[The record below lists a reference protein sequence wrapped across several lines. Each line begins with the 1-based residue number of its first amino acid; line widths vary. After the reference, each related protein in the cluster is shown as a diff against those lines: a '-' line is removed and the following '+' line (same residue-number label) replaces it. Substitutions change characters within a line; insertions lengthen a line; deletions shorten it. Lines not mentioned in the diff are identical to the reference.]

1 VYLGDARK
9 PRNAN
14 SANAEAAGGVAAI
27 LMNLRAAL
35 VSLSLMLVASVSMAG
50 EVVVSAAA
58 SLSDALRDVAAKY
71 EKRTGDHVVLNFGAS
86 GALALQVKA
95 GAPVDVFFSANGETI
110 DLLAGL
116 QLVDNSSRRAILTNT
131 LAIVV
136 PAGSA
141 LTVTGPRDLLNP
153 AIRRLA
159 IGQPDSVP
167 AGIYARQYLQK
178 AGIWS
183 LLAARMVPT
192 EDVRAALA
200 AVAAGNADAAIVYRT
215 DALSST
221 KVRIA
226 LSVPAAEGP
235 KIVYP
240 AVVIKHARNPKG
252 ARRFIDYLGSREARS
267 VFAKYGFGT
276 P

>member
-1 VYLGDARK
+1 
-9 PRNAN
+9 
-14 SANAEAAGGVAAI
+14 
-27 LMNLRAAL
+27 
-35 VSLSLMLVASVSMAG
+35 MLLASVSMAG

-110 DLLAGL
+110 ELLAGL
-116 QLVDNSSRRAILTNT
+116 QLVDSSSRRAILTNT
-131 LAIVV
+131 LTIVV
-136 PAGSA
+136 PAGST
-141 LTVTGPRDLLNP
+141 LTVTRPRDLLNP

-183 LLAARMVPT
+183 LLSPRVVPT

-215 DALSST
+215 DALSSK

-226 LSVPAAEGP
+226 LSVLAADGP
-235 KIVYP
+235 KIIYP
-240 AVVIKHARNPKG
+240 AVVMKNARNAKG
-252 ARRFIDYLGSREARS
+252 ARRFIDYLGSREARA

>member
-1 VYLGDARK
+1 MKMRTAVGF
-9 PRNAN
+9 
-14 SANAEAAGGVAAI
+14 
-27 LMNLRAAL
+27 
-35 VSLSLMLVASVSMAG
+35 LSLMLAASVSMAG

-110 DLLAGL
+110 DLLAAL
-116 QLVDNSSRRAILTNT
+116 HLVDDSSRKTILTNT

-136 PAGSA
+136 PAGSG
-141 LTVTGPRDLLNP
+141 LVVNTPRDLLNP
-153 AIRRLA
+153 AVRRLA

-183 LLAARMVPT
+183 LLARRIVPT

-200 AVAAGNADAAIVYRT
+200 AVAAGNADAAIVYAT
-215 DALSST
+215 DARSSK
-221 KVRIA
+221 KVRTA
-226 LSVPAAEGP
+226 LSVPGAAGP
-235 KIVYP
+235 RIVYP
-240 AVVIKHARNPKG
+240 AVVLKNARNAKG
-252 ARRFIDYLGSREARS
+252 ARRFLDYLASREAQQ
-267 VFAKYGFGT
+267 VFARYGFGS
-276 P
+276 PQ